1 MRFMD
6 LVDILLSEQP
16 SEKLREKREEL
27 ASLMPEFKRSFYC
40 DQENIWHPYN
50 VFEHTL
56 RVVDGVSN
64 NNLSLRLAALFHD
77 VGKPYVKKNGE
88 DGQAHYYG
96 HWNVSKEIF
105 KKYKDNFYISSSAYG
120 LVCDLIEY
128 HDLSIKNDNVIKFMK
143 TFSEDEMDLLFLL
156 KKADIL
162 AQNEEFIF
170 DRLDDLEK
178 QKDLYYATLDEHRNK
193 IKGGSDYIQ
202 WTD

>member
-1 MRFMD
+1 
-6 LVDILLSEQP
+6 
-16 SEKLREKREEL
+16 
-27 ASLMPEFKRSFYC
+27 
-40 DQENIWHPYN
+40 
-50 VFEHTL
+50 
-56 RVVDGVSN
+56 
-64 NNLSLRLAALFHD
+64 
-77 VGKPYVKKNGE
+77 
-88 DGQAHYYG
+88 
-96 HWNVSKEIF
+96 
-105 KKYKDNFYISSSAYG
+105 
-120 LVCDLIEY
+120 
-128 HDLSIKNDNVIKFMK
+128 MK

>member
-1 MRFMD
+1 MRYME
-6 LVDILLSEQP
+6 LVDILMSEQP

-27 ASLMPEFKRSFYC
+27 ASLMPEFGKSFYC

-56 RVVDGVSN
+56 RVVDGVDN
-64 NNLSLRLAALFHD
+64 KEFSLRLAALFHD
-77 VGKPYVKKNGE
+77 VGKPFVKKIGD

-96 HWNVSKEIF
+96 HWDVSKKIF
-105 KKYKDNFYISSSAYG
+105 KKYKDNFYISSSTYG

-128 HDLSIKNDNVIKFMK
+128 HDLSIKSDNVDQFIKI
-143 TFSEDEMDLLFLL
+143 FSEDEIDLLFLL

-162 AQNEEFIF
+162 AQNMEFAF

-178 QKDLYYATLDEHRNK
+178 QKDLYYATLDEK
-193 IKGGSDYIQ
+193 EGKTKGGNDYNG
-202 WTD
+202 